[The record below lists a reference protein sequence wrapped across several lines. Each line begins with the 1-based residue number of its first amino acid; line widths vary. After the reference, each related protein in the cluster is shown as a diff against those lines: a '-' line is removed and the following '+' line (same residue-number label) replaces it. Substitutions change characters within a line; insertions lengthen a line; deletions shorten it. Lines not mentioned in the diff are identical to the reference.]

1 MRIRAGLAPPVRA
14 PQRRRPSRVLRG
26 AISLLLWVAMAG
38 GLATVLGSA
47 LSYWRG
53 HSAGTESATTERNA
67 HWHGVLSKL
76 QAEHASQ
83 LQAETAKSAADTT
96 RMARA
101 VHQAQEH
108 LEHERQATARL
119 RGDLAAAVQRHD
131 RLRDALAS
139 TATGGRAEADDT
151 VAACRGRADAL
162 GRVLGEALQAHERC
176 SLDAED
182 IASGIR
188 ALRDGWPRGGD

>member
-1 MRIRAGLAPPVRA
+1 MKVCAGLAPPVRTT
-14 PQRRRPSRVLRG
+14 RRRHPRVLRG

-53 HSAGTESATTERNA
+53 HSAGSESATAERNA
-67 HWHGVLSKL
+67 HWRGVLDTL
-76 QAEHASQ
+76 QDEHAKQ
-83 LQAETAKSAADTT
+83 LRAETAKSAEDTN
-96 RMARA
+96 RMARS

-131 RLRDALAS
+131 RMRDALAAA
-139 TATGGRAEADDT
+139 ATGGRTEADDSLP
-151 VAACRGRADAL
+151 ACRARADAI

-182 IASGIR
+182 LASGVR
-188 ALRDGWPRGGD
+188 TLRDGWPQ